1 MRAIVTGASRGIGL
15 ELVRQMTARGDTVL
29 GTMRAPGEAAG
40 PGQWAV
46 LDVTDPA
53 SVTALSRAHP
63 DPLDLLV
70 CNAGVYL
77 DKLNELD
84 TGFAAEMWADT
95 FAVNV
100 TGVFLTVQ
108 AFLPQ
113 LRAAEAGRVAI
124 IGSQMGSDTRALG
137 GSFIYRASKA
147 AALNLGRNLASE
159 LQPDGIAVAVYHPG
173 WVQTDMG
180 GTAADLT
187 VTESASGLV
196 QRFDELSLKT
206 TGRFLCWDGSEH
218 PY

>member
-1 MRAIVTGASRGIGL
+1 MRALVTGATRGIGL
-15 ELVRQMTARGDTVL
+15 ELVNRMRARGDSVL
-29 GTMRAPGEAAG
+29 GTLRAGGVAPDAG
-40 PGQWAV
+40 DWDE
-46 LDVTDPA
+46 LDVTDPG
-53 SVTALSRAHP
+53 SVHALAGRHP
-63 DPLDLLV
+63 APLDLLV

-77 DKLNELD
+77 DKLNQLD
-84 TGFAAEMWADT
+84 TGFPAEMWAQT

-113 LRAAEAGRVAI
+113 LRAAPAARIAI
-124 IGSQMGSDTRALG
+124 IGSQMGSDTRAPG

-159 LQPDGIAVAVYHPG
+159 LQPEGIAVGVYHPG

-180 GTAADLT
+180 GTAADIT
-187 VTESASGLV
+187 VEESATGLI
-196 QRFDELSLKT
+196 QRFDELTLDR
-206 TGRFLCWDGSEH
+206 TGCFLCWDGREH